1 MKSFHSF
8 ITEKKRNPG
17 RPGGP
22 GPSEAERAEAKGN
35 TSKPNAN
42 PRRSSGPGARFRG
55 PGSGLSV
62 DDILRAARPKGS
74 SAAIGPENAGVYFG
88 SDKEA
93 IEKAIELEKSARKG
107 LEGAAEV
114 DQSDAAAARQSGRTR
129 RGKPVYDE
137 PLVGRQRPRSRLE
150 RGFTIPT
157 PGKPATRIPGGTGT
171 YSGSLAKGTLKF
183 SGDAK
188 YRQELEK
195 LGTKLADKVKRTSTS
210 TTTATP
216 TRVTSG
222 DIDLG
227 KVQSK
232 SIKTS
237 VPKVNVTTS
246 QNIDLGKVATPA
258 PKPSPTA
265 IKVTNRASVDLP
277 STYRPKLRSGPQVKV
292 SVPASLPKAA
302 PVTRVAPQPAVAK
315 PTTSNVK
322 VKPQAPSNVRIKAQP
337 KSVAG
342 AAADDVM
349 KQMGSHMRK
358 GARIASRTAGAAG
371 ALYDIGSEFATLK
384 KMGASNVKAATGSVV
399 RAAGGALG
407 GAIGAGLGAPAGP
420 VGSIPGAIAGYTVG
434 ADTASRL
441 FDRIAGAPDEKT
453 TPEKIKKNTARLAN
467 DAKKTFGQFTSGLGK
482 AYTGFVRP
490 EYRR

>member
-8 ITEKKRNPG
+8 ITERKAKNFGTKGGEGGTQSTSNTPYNRRESRANMQDPNRSQRGG
-17 RPGGP
+17 RPNPVRGRRTP
-22 GPSEAERAEAKGN
+22 VNIPSKSGDLITNFAADANVPPEEQFQRLLDKAAKDASGERVGQQATHPVDAEAG
-35 TSKPNAN
+35 
-42 PRRSSGPGARFRG
+42 
-55 PGSGLSV
+55 
-62 DDILRAARPKGS
+62 
-74 SAAIGPENAGVYFG
+74 
-88 SDKEA
+88 
-93 IEKAIELEKSARKG
+93 
-107 LEGAAEV
+107 
-114 DQSDAAAARQSGRTR
+114 RQSGRERTGGRVKGDRPVGAQKPRTR
-129 RGKPVYDE
+129 FVPG
-137 PLVGRQRPRSRLE
+137 QRY
-150 RGFTIPT
+150 TIPT

-195 LGTKLADKVKRTSTS
+195 LGIKLGDKVKRTSTS
-210 TTTATP
+210 TTTAAP

-265 IKVTNRASVDLP
+265 ISVTNRASVNLP

-292 SVPASLPKAA
+292 SVPASVPKAA

-315 PTTSNVK
+315 STTSNVK

-342 AAADDVM
+342 AADDVM

>member
-1 MKSFHSF
+1 MKSFYSF
-8 ITEKKRNPG
+8 ITERRRNPG
-17 RPGGP
+17 RPGP
-22 GPSEAERAEAKGN
+22 SGPSETERAKSKAK
-35 TSKPNAN
+35 TSRPTVN
-42 PRRSSGPGARFRG
+42 PRKP
-55 PGSGLSV
+55 LTI
-62 DDILRAARPKGS
+62 DQILRAGRPEG
-74 SAAIGPENAGVYFG
+74 AAAAVGADEAGVYIG

-93 IEKAIELEKSARKG
+93 IKQAIDQERVGQQATHPVDKAEAKK
-107 LEGAAEV
+107 
-114 DQSDAAAARQSGRTR
+114 
-129 RGKPVYDE
+129 RGKELTGGRVKGDR
-137 PLVGRQRPRSRLE
+137 LVGRQRPRSRLE

-195 LGTKLADKVKRTSTS
+195 LGTKLGDKVKRTSTS

-265 IKVTNRASVDLP
+265 IKVTNRASVNLP

-342 AAADDVM
+342 AAGAADDVM
-349 KQMGSHMRK
+349 RQMGSHMRK
-358 GARIASRTAGAAG
+358 GARIVSRTAGAAG

-453 TPEKIKKNTARLAN
+453 TPEKIKRNTARLGS

>member
-1 MKSFHSF
+1 MKSFNSF
-8 ITEKKRNPG
+8 ITERRRNPG
-17 RPGGP
+17 RPGSQE
-22 GPSEAERAEAKGN
+22 PSETERSRSKGN
-35 TSKPNAN
+35 ISKPTAN

-62 DDILRAARPKGS
+62 DDILNAARPKG
-74 SAAIGPENAGVYFG
+74 AAAAVGPEDAGVYIG

-93 IEKAIELEKSARKG
+93 IKKAIEAEKSARTG
-107 LEGAAEV
+107 LVGGAEV
-114 DQSDAAAARQSGRTR
+114 DASDAAAARKKGRDLTGGR
-129 RGKPVYDE
+129 VKGDRQ
-137 PLVGRQRPRSRLE
+137 VGRQRPRSRLE

-195 LGTKLADKVKRTSTS
+195 LGIKLGDRVKRTSTS

-237 VPKVNVTTS
+237 VPKVNVTTP

-265 IKVTNRASVDLP
+265 ISVTNRASVDLP

-292 SVPASLPKAA
+292 SVPASLPKAT
-302 PVTRVAPQPAVAK
+302 PVSRVAPQPAVAK
-315 PTTSNVK
+315 STTSNVK

-342 AAADDVM
+342 AADDVM

-453 TPEKIKKNTARLAN
+453 NPEKIKRNTARLAN

>member
-8 ITEKKRNPG
+8 ITERKAKNFGTKGGEGGTQSTSNTPYNRRESRANMQDPNRSQRGG
-17 RPGGP
+17 RPNPVRGRRTP
-22 GPSEAERAEAKGN
+22 VSIPSKSGDLITNFAADANVPPEEQFQRLLDKATKDASGERVGQQATHPVDAE
-35 TSKPNAN
+35 TT
-42 PRRSSGPGARFRG
+42 
-55 PGSGLSV
+55 
-62 DDILRAARPKGS
+62 
-74 SAAIGPENAGVYFG
+74 
-88 SDKEA
+88 
-93 IEKAIELEKSARKG
+93 
-107 LEGAAEV
+107 
-114 DQSDAAAARQSGRTR
+114 RQSGREKTGGR
-129 RGKPVYDE
+129 VKGDRPV
-137 PLVGRQRPRSRLE
+137 GAQKPRSRFVK
-150 RGFTIPT
+150 GQGYTIPT
-157 PGKPATRIPGGTGT
+157 LGKPATRIPGGTGT

-195 LGTKLADKVKRTSTS
+195 LGIKLGDKVKRTSTS

-342 AAADDVM
+342 AADDVM
-349 KQMGSHMRK
+349 RQMGSHMRK
-358 GARIASRTAGAAG
+358 GARIVSRTAGAAG

-407 GAIGAGLGAPAGP
+407 GALGAGLGAPAGP

-453 TPEKIKKNTARLAN
+453 TPEKIKRNTARLAN